1 MNNLPYGSGLSV
13 CNSRNIQFLNEIGF
27 EPLDGGAG
35 KCKQLDSYFYDNL
48 VSLGYRG
55 RELRQNI
62 EADWIVSSTKKCK
75 NLPNKYGGE
84 SLLEAVNNNNLIFSY
99 INTNANGSAFFSMND
114 FFKVIGALFIDSLM
128 VSTSLLEALLL
139 IINFSFM
146 LNWLFDFLRFLFS

>member
-62 EADWIVSSTKKCK
+62 EADWIVSSTNKCK
-75 NLPNKYGGE
+75 NLPNNYGGE

-114 FFKVIGALFIDSLM
+114 FFKVIGKKVTSTNLADSKNYTIKVGPSASKNL
-128 VSTSLLEALLL
+128 TYLLQNLE
-139 IINFSFM
+139 
-146 LNWLFDFLRFLFS
+146 DYK

>member
-13 CNSRNIQFLNEIGF
+13 CNSRNIRFLNEIGF

-55 RELRQNI
+55 RELAQNI

-75 NLPNKYGGE
+75 NLPDQYGGE
-84 SLLEAVNNNNLIFSY
+84 SLLEAINNNNLIFSY
-99 INTNANGSAFFSMND
+99 INTNANGAAFFSMNN
-114 FFKVIGALFIDSLM
+114 FFKVVGKKVTSTNLADSKNYTIKVGPSASKNL
-128 VSTSLLEALLL
+128 TYLLQNLE
-139 IINFSFM
+139 
-146 LNWLFDFLRFLFS
+146 DYK

>member
-48 VSLGYRG
+48 VSYGYRG

-75 NLPNKYGGE
+75 NLPNKYGEE

-114 FFKVIGALFIDSLM
+114 FFKVIGKKVTSTNLADSKNYTIKVGPSASKNL
-128 VSTSLLEALLL
+128 TYLLQNLE
-139 IINFSFM
+139 
-146 LNWLFDFLRFLFS
+146 DYK